1 MSCFEKG
8 FHPTKE
14 CYETILQ
21 TMAEA
26 VFIVDLNG
34 YIKFCNM
41 AVGSLIGHDPEKLP
55 GKAFNELN
63 LGITSSHI
71 SSIIQTGQPL
81 DNEELTLKH
90 KEGGTIPVLRNAR
103 IMRNLKGDT
112 IGIVETFRDISTLK
126 AVEKKLKRLETRQK
140 SGRSFQ
146 NMVGKS
152 QPMQNVFE
160 LIRMSSSSNASI
172 LITGDTGTGKELAA
186 RAIHN
191 ESARKRRSMIIVNCS
206 ALPEN
211 LLESELFGHV
221 KGAFTGAIKDK
232 QGRFEL
238 ADKGTLFLDEISE
251 ISPLIQLKLLRFLQE
266 KEFERV
272 GESTTRKS
280 NVRIISATNKNLW
293 QLVQEGKFREDLYY
307 RLKVFPI
314 QIPSLRERKKDIGFL
329 IQHFIDK
336 FNIETGRKISGLS
349 SEAALVLM
357 DYCWPG
363 NVRELENAI
372 EHAFVIRRDGLIDLF
387 DLPVEI
393 RQVSLKESICGE
405 KEPIS
410 AISDPLRKNVLD
422 KEELTQL
429 LEKFHWNK
437 SAVAKYLNI
446 NRTTVWRMI
455 KRFKIE
461 EKAI

>member
-1 MSCFEKG
+1 MSCLEKG
-8 FHPTKE
+8 FHATKE

-26 VFIVDLNG
+26 VFIIDLNG
-34 YIKFCNM
+34 YIKFCNT
-41 AVGSLIGHDPEKLP
+41 AVKNLIGHDPKQLL
-55 GKAFNELN
+55 GKAFDDLN
-63 LGITSSHI
+63 LGINSAHV
-71 SSIIQTGQPL
+71 SSIIQAGKFL
-81 DNEELTLKH
+81 DNEELTLRH
-90 KEGGTIPVLRNAR
+90 KEGKTVPVLRNAR
-103 IMRNLKGDT
+103 VMRNLQGDA
-112 IGIVETFRDISTLK
+112 IGIVETFRDLSTLK
-126 AVEKKLKRLETRQK
+126 AVEKKLKRLEIQQK
-140 SGRSFQ
+140 SEASFQ

-160 LIRMSSSSNASI
+160 LIKMSSSSNASI

-191 ESARKRRSMIIVNCS
+191 ESPRKQMPMVIVNCS

-232 QGRFEL
+232 QGRFDL
-238 ADKGTLFLDEISE
+238 ANKGTLFLDEISE

-280 NVRIISATNKNLW
+280 DVRIISATNKDLW
-293 QLVQEGKFREDLYY
+293 KLVQEGRFREDLYY

-314 QIPSLRERKKDIGFL
+314 KIPSLKERKKDIGFL

-336 FNIETGRKISGLS
+336 FNTETGRKISGLS
-349 SEAALVLM
+349 RDAALVLM
-357 DYCWPG
+357 EYCWPG

-372 EHAFVIRRDGLIDLF
+372 EHAFVIRREGLIDLF

-393 RQVSLKESICGE
+393 RQISLKDRMCRGQD
-405 KEPIS
+405 
-410 AISDPLRKNVLD
+410 ATLRGDLPPKKNALD
-422 KEELTQL
+422 KVELTYL
-429 LEKFHWNK
+429 LDKFHWNK
-437 SAVAKYLNI
+437 SAVATYLNV

-455 KRFKIE
+455 KRFNIE
-461 EKAI
+461 KKDL